1 MDQSIV
7 KSQAHHR
14 YSASDQSEIS
24 VGLTMPGIFV
34 MLSDLAD
41 RCVFRVQVTRLYVT
55 AFEDYTTIF
64 ERRRESCGVQY
75 KPLTV
80 QVTFPYRHDRHT
92 TTVGLPHGCRYEVT
106 TTTTLDVVEQLE
118 VLDA

>member
-1 MDQSIV
+1 
-7 KSQAHHR
+7 
-14 YSASDQSEIS
+14 
-24 VGLTMPGIFV
+24 

-80 QVTFPYRHDRHT
+80 QVTFPFRHDRHT
-92 TTVGLPHGCRYEVT
+92 TTPTRPSMLAYPTVADTR
-106 TTTTLDVVEQLE
+106 
-118 VLDA
+118 

>member
-14 YSASDQSEIS
+14 YGASDQSEMS
-24 VGLTMPGIFV
+24 VGLTMRGFFV

-55 AFEDYTTIF
+55 AFK
-64 ERRRESCGVQY
+64 R
-75 KPLTV
+75 L
-80 QVTFPYRHDRHT
+80 HNN
-92 TTVGLPHGCRYEVT
+92 L
-106 TTTTLDVVEQLE
+106 
-118 VLDA
+118 